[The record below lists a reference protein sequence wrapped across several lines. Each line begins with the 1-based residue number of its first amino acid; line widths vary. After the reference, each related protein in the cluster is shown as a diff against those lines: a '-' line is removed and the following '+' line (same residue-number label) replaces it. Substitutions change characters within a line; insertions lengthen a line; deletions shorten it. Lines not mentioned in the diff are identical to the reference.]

1 MKGASQMKKDQ
12 IDSNETVKAN
22 IKMNE
27 QLEDGKIHA
36 STRGRT
42 EAESANLEMQD
53 RFRGENAQPAEGIS
67 SAFVYAPAIELNTE
81 NKD

>member
-1 MKGASQMKKDQ
+1 MGNEQEF
-12 IDSNETVKAN
+12 SNDTVQAN
-22 IKMNE
+22 LKINE
-27 QLEDGKIHA
+27 QLEDGKVHA
-36 STRGRT
+36 STRGRS

-67 SAFVYAPAIELNTE
+67 SAFVYAPAIDLTSE